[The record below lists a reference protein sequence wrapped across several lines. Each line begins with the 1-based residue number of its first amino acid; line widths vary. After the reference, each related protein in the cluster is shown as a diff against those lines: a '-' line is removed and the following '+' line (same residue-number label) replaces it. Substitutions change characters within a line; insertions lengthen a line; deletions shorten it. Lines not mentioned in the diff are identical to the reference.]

1 MRLSLEVA
9 AGRAREARKRR
20 FGQMDKSWLH
30 VSEKEDFYDLTLAHS
45 FASLDFFDRVAN
57 YSTYNVQY

>member
-1 MRLSLEVA
+1 
-9 AGRAREARKRR
+9 
-20 FGQMDKSWLH
+20 MDKSWLH